1 MKNLWHTARL
11 DIAESLRARWFLV
24 YSLVF
29 GGIVAS
35 LFAFGLTESRVMGFT
50 GLSRMLVTYIQLSMA
65 ILPVFVLIT
74 TVRSLAGDREA
85 GVFEYMLS
93 LPVGLAAWFW
103 GRFMGRFIVV
113 FLPVFIAMLLAV
125 AYGAARGAEVPWT
138 HFFLYTALLMSLSI
152 CFLGIGFLISGITR
166 TTDIAQ
172 GAAFFI
178 WLLLLMFLDLILL
191 GIMIQEQAPP
201 GLVVM
206 VALLNPLQA
215 FRAGAMMIF
224 DPQLIMLGPSAYIIL
239 DAFGHYGYLA
249 WSLFYPTVLGLALG
263 SIGYHIFRRGDLP

>member
-1 MKNLWHTARL
+1 MKNLLHTARL
-11 DIAESLRARWFLV
+11 DIAESLRAKWFLV

-65 ILPVFVLIT
+65 ILPIFVLIT

-93 LPVGLAAWFW
+93 LPVPLGAWFW
-103 GRFMGRFIVV
+103 GRFIGRFIVV

-125 AYGAARGAEVPWT
+125 AYGAARGATVPWE
-138 HFFLYTALLMSLSI
+138 HFFLYSGLLISLSI

-191 GIMIQEQAPP
+191 GIMIQEHAPP

-239 DAFGHYGYLA
+239 DAFGNAGYLA
-249 WSLFYPTVLGLALG
+249 WALFYPPALGLVLGY
-263 SIGYHIFRRGDLP
+263 IGYYVFRRGDLP